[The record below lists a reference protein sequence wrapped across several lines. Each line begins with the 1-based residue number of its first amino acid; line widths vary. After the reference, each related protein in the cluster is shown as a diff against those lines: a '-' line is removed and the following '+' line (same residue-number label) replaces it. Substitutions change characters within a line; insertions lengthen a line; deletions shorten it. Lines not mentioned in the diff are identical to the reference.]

1 MVFVDTN
8 TLLAKKTKEK
18 GENMRLLSIF
28 NKKKHLQ
35 NNNLEQKLR
44 ELREQDIQRY
54 EANLPRVDEKS
65 KAINERD
72 TDFKDLP

>member
-1 MVFVDTN
+1 
-8 TLLAKKTKEK
+8 
-18 GENMRLLSIF
+18 MRLLSIF
-28 NKKKHLQ
+28 SKKKHLQ

-72 TDFKDLP
+72 TDFKDLIKN

>member
-1 MVFVDTN
+1 
-8 TLLAKKTKEK
+8 
-18 GENMRLLSIF
+18 MRLLSIF

-65 KAINERD
+65 KAIIERD
-72 TDFKDLP
+72 TDFKDLPWYKLVHKDLIKN

>member
-1 MVFVDTN
+1 
-8 TLLAKKTKEK
+8 
-18 GENMRLLSIF
+18 MRLLSIF

-65 KAINERD
+65 KAIIERD

>member
-1 MVFVDTN
+1 
-8 TLLAKKTKEK
+8 
-18 GENMRLLSIF
+18 MRLLSIF
-28 NKKKHLQ
+28 SKKKHLQ

-65 KAINERD
+65 KAIIERD

>member
-1 MVFVDTN
+1 
-8 TLLAKKTKEK
+8 
-18 GENMRLLSIF
+18 MRLLSIF

-54 EANLPRVDEKS
+54 EASLPRVDEKS
-65 KAINERD
+65 KDINERD

>member
-1 MVFVDTN
+1 
-8 TLLAKKTKEK
+8 
-18 GENMRLLSIF
+18 MRLLSIF

-44 ELREQDIQRY
+44 ELREQNIQRY

-65 KAINERD
+65 KAIIERD